1 VEQSNSLILF
11 NSPSKVELPRTDLNE
26 AGPNP
31 LNYLPCEAV
40 ADLFERSIS
49 ALRLE
54 LLAEECPAFIVEET
68 VQAMR
73 EDFDCTRQYL
83 CVPSNAV
90 RSAII
95 RFRASVWCRSG
106 VRWLP
111 HK

>member
-1 VEQSNSLILF
+1 MN
-11 NSPSKVELPRTDLNE
+11 D
-26 AGPNP
+26 AGPKP
-31 LNYLPCEAV
+31 LNYLSCEAA

-83 CVPSNAV
+83 RTIE
-90 RSAII
+90 RSAK
-95 RFRASVWCRSG
+95 RRNPFPGFRVVPFRRAMAASNL
-106 VRWLP
+106 RWLNQWVTSNLGDLP
-111 HK
+111 HSG